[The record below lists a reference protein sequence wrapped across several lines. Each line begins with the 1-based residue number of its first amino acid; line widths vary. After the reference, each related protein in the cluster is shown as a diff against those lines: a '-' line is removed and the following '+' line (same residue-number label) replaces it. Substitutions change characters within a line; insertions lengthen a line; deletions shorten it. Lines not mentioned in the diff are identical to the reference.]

1 MNLSLDAG
9 LLTTLIVLFSTGIVS
24 GLSPCTL
31 PTVIF
36 VTAYVSGKTANAEDN
51 HKANKLNG
59 FSLSLS
65 FVLGIVFILAALG
78 LLAGFAGSLFAEES
92 YLYYIMAGFLIIMGL
107 WMLKAYELPSEIS
120 MFQRINPGKGS
131 GHLGAFMLGL
141 PFGLTASPCTLP
153 LTASI
158 LAYAAVRGDAL
169 TGALFLLVF
178 SVGRSLP
185 LLVVGSF
192 SGLIKKINKL
202 SSFQNKIE
210 YISGTVLVVLG
221 LYYIWIA

>member
-1 MNLSLDAG
+1 MNLNLDAG

-31 PTVIF
+31 PTVVF
-36 VTAYVSGKTANAEDN
+36 VTAFVSGKTADGGAA
-51 HKANKLNG
+51 HKKSGGNG
-59 FSLSLS
+59 FSLSLA

-78 LLAGFAGSLFAEES
+78 LAAGFAGSLFAEET
-92 YLYYIMAGFLIIMGL
+92 YLYYGMAAFLIVMGL

-120 MFQRINPGKGS
+120 ILQKINPGKGS
-131 GHLGAFMLGL
+131 GHFGAFMLGL
-141 PFGLTASPCTLP
+141 PFGLAASPCTLP

-169 TGALFLLVF
+169 TGALFLMVF

-202 SSFQNKIE
+202 SGFQNKIE
-210 YISGTVLVVLG
+210 MISGTVLIVLG
-221 LYYIWIA
+221 LYYLWMA